1 MDLASPAPAGSRTGQ
16 GPVLAL
22 TGLDAGQEG
31 SPVGPAE
38 LEDRAP
44 SARLRVP
51 DTNPARVEVG
61 HLDAIA
67 VVPAVRALPPL
78 DEIGRLRKVG
88 TIPPVM
94 VNPGGTVL
102 ACFIVS
108 GYHCYLAMASVR
120 RPLPA
125 EGSDLGR
132 TKANGALRQRR
143 TLGEL

>member
-1 MDLASPAPAGSRTGQ
+1 MDLASPAPAGSRAGQ
-16 GPVLAL
+16 GPVLAP
-22 TGLDAGQEG
+22 TSPDAGQEG
-31 SPVGPAE
+31 SPVRPAE

-51 DTNPARVEVG
+51 DTNPARVEVS

-88 TIPPVM
+88 TIPPVL
-94 VNPGGTVL
+94 VNPGGTAL

-108 GYHCYLAMASVR
+108 DYHCYLAMA
-120 RPLPA
+120 
-125 EGSDLGR
+125 
-132 TKANGALRQRR
+132 
-143 TLGEL
+143 